1 VTQRAVWE
9 GRSTTARHDVI
20 VEEHPFNTDFN
31 QRMIVTDTHKLVF
44 FANRPYGELYDLTTD
59 PTSCATSGTI
69 RPARILNKSAGP
81 NPVSRDE

>member
-1 VTQRAVWE
+1 MGRPIKQRP
-9 GRSTTARHDVI
+9 RHDVI

-59 PTSCATSGTI
+59 PNLVRNLWDDPASANLKQILLAESCLT
-69 RPARILNKSAGP
+69 R
-81 NPVSRDE
+81 